1 MTSKNLKSAI
11 WLILAVSATALA
23 AGGPP
28 AGKGGGGGG
37 GGGGSGGG
45 GEEDTGSFK
54 LSVPAVMIGGVAGGA
69 TCGNN
74 VFSGLI
80 LPSGD
85 PKSGFPISPLD
96 YYYVQGVNSW
106 QAECMLLTGVI
117 PYNVTGAWG
126 DNLTGDAKLKVGSP
140 IRVELLLWDADTE
153 MHYGYE
159 VVKLDPLALDRV
171 APYGVLATSTNGIY
185 AAEPKDMK
193 PVVHDAG
200 ASLTI
205 TGPNFLASEDP
216 ITPEINATGKVV
228 YGYNLRVQ
236 AAGEYVITF
245 KMPNVNFV
253 SCDGGDCA
261 ADTATLKIT
270 VGTGGGGGGGKKGGG
285 GGKPARP

>member
-28 AGKGGGGGG
+28 PGKG
-37 GGGGSGGG
+37 GGG

-54 LSVPAVMIGGVAGGA
+54 LSVPAVMIGSAAGGA
-69 TCGNN
+69 TCGTGDW
-74 VFSGLI
+74 SI
-80 LPSGD
+80 LVPPSGD

-96 YYYVQGVNSW
+96 YYYVQGVNPW
-106 QAECMLLTGVI
+106 QAECVLFPTSPLGR
-117 PYNVTGAWG
+117 NVTGAWG
-126 DNLTGDAKLKVGSP
+126 DNLVGDAKLKVGSP
-140 IRVELLLWDADTE
+140 IRVELLLWDASTE
-153 MHYGYE
+153 LHQGYE
-159 VVKLDPLALDRV
+159 VVKLDPSALDRV
-171 APYGVLATSTNGIY
+171 APYGVLATGTSGSY
-185 AAEPKDMK
+185 AAEAKYMT

-200 ASLTI
+200 ASMTI
-205 TGPNFLASEDP
+205 TGAGFSVSENP

-228 YGYNLRVQ
+228 YGYNLRVP

-245 KMPNVNFV
+245 KMPNVNFLT
-253 SCDGGDCA
+253 CDAGVCA

-285 GGKPARP
+285 RP